1 MRDPHAIDLRSV
13 YDASLHFMGVLSP
26 EGILLDAN
34 RTALRAAG
42 LSLAEVQGRPFWETP
57 WWTHDMGEQAR
68 LRDGIRRAARGE
80 CFEMETTH
88 PAADGR
94 MLVVSFSI
102 RPLLDAQGQ
111 VVALLPEG
119 RDISDLAREREQLR
133 LSEMRFRSLVEHA
146 PEAIVILDANTGHFV
161 EANAQ
166 AEVLFKAER
175 SRLMALGPS
184 ELSPEFQP
192 DGRASAEA
200 AHAHICRALVEGTAE
215 FEWTHRSLDGGLVP
229 CEVRLLK
236 LPGSAGDLVRGS
248 MVDLRPRL
256 AKERHLLESEN
267 KFRLLF
273 ERSVEGLLLLDGD
286 RFTDCNQA
294 VLNMMGCTEPEF
306 LRLHPWELSPQVQP
320 DGRTSEEKAL
330 DMIATAYAMGVHRF
344 EWMHRRMS
352 GEDFPVEVT
361 LIPIPLGGKEIL
373 FTSWRDITDRKR
385 AEQDRL
391 QLERQMLHAQKLE
404 SLGVLAGGIA
414 HDFNN
419 LLTAILANLNLAEAG
434 VPEDS
439 PVAARLRATEGAAL
453 KAAELTRQLL
463 AYSGKGRFVV
473 RPHDLNLV
481 VREVA
486 DLVKVSIAKKVSL
499 HFSLQEDLPLVEA
512 DEAQLQQ
519 VILNLVTNA
528 SDAIGDREGEIR
540 VSTCARVLD
549 ETFISGT
556 FPGQGLAPGLYAV
569 LEVGDTGVGM
579 TPEVLSRIFDPFYT
593 TKPAGHGLGL
603 SAIQGIIRG
612 HRAGLKVY
620 SEPGRGTSFQ
630 VYLPA
635 TSTTLPQAVQ
645 VHSDPSD
652 VVLGGRVLLV
662 DDEDSILEVTAK
674 TLERLGFD
682 VETAADGREAIELFS
697 QRPEAFRLALVD
709 LTMPRMDGR
718 ECFKALRAIRPDLP
732 VVLCSGFSEQESVKA
747 FLGEGLAGFIQKPYS
762 MGILRQALIEALR
775 P

>member
-1 MRDPHAIDLRSV
+1 MGESHPISLRSV

-26 EGILLDAN
+26 DGRLLDAN
-34 RTALRAAG
+34 KTALQAAG
-42 LSLAEVQGRPFWETP
+42 LTMAEVQGRPFWETP
-57 WWTHDMGEQAR
+57 WWAHDPGEQAR
-68 LRDGIRRAARGE
+68 LKAGIQRAARGE

-88 PAADGR
+88 TTADGR
-94 MLVVSFSI
+94 VLVVSFSI
-102 RPLLDAQGQ
+102 RPLLDEQGR

-146 PEAIVILDANTGHFV
+146 PEAIVILDAATGRFV

-166 AEVLFKAER
+166 AEVLFKAAR
-175 SRLMALGPS
+175 SRLMELGPS
-184 ELSPEFQP
+184 QLSPEFQP
-192 DGRASAEA
+192 GGRASAEA
-200 AHAHICRALVEGTAE
+200 APAHVRRALVEGTAE
-215 FEWTHRSLDGGLVP
+215 FEWTHQALDGELIP

-248 MVDLRPRL
+248 LVDLRPWL

-294 VLNMMGCTEPEF
+294 VLDLLGCTEPEF
-306 LRLHPWELSPQVQP
+306 LRLHPWELSPPVQP
-320 DGRTSEEKAL
+320 DGRASEEKAR
-330 DMIATAYAMGVHRF
+330 DMIATAHARGVHRF
-344 EWMHRRMS
+344 EWMHRRLS

-361 LIPIPLGGKEIL
+361 LIPIPLGGKDIL
-373 FTSWRDITDRKR
+373 FTSWRDITDRKK

-453 KAAELTRQLL
+453 KAAELTRQML

-481 VREVA
+481 VREVT
-486 DLVKVSIAKKVSL
+486 DLVKVSIAKKANL
-499 HFSLQEDLPLVEA
+499 HFSLEEDLPLVEA

-528 SDAIGDREGEIR
+528 SDALGDREGEIR
-540 VSTCARVLD
+540 VTTCARTLD
-549 ETFISGT
+549 ETFISAT
-556 FPGQGLAPGLYAV
+556 FPGQGLVPGLYAV

-579 TPEVLSRIFDPFYT
+579 TPEVLARIFDPFFT
-593 TKPAGHGLGL
+593 TKPTGHGLGL
-603 SAIQGIIRG
+603 SAIQGILRG

-635 TSTTLPQAVQ
+635 TSAPRPQAAL

-652 VVLGGRVLLV
+652 VVLCGRVLLV

-674 TLERLGFD
+674 ALERLGFE
-682 VETAADGREAIELFS
+682 VATAADGREAVELFS
-697 QRPEAFRLALVD
+697 QGPEAFRLALVD

-718 ECFKALRAIRPDLP
+718 ECFKALRALRPDLP

-762 MGILRQALIEALR
+762 MGTLRKALIEALH

>member
-1 MRDPHAIDLRSV
+1 MGEPDQINLRSV
-13 YDASLHFMGVLSP
+13 YDASHHFMGVLSP
-26 EGILLDAN
+26 DGRLLDAN
-34 RTALRAAG
+34 KTALQAAG
-42 LSLAEVQGRPFWETP
+42 LTMAEVQGRPFWETP
-57 WWTHDMGEQAR
+57 WWAHDPGEQAR
-68 LRDGIRRAARGE
+68 LKAGIQRAARGE

-88 PAADGR
+88 TTADGR
-94 MLVVSFSI
+94 VLVVSFSI
-102 RPLLDAQGQ
+102 RPLLDEQGR

-146 PEAIVILDANTGHFV
+146 PEAIVILDAATGRFV

-166 AEVLFKAER
+166 AEVLFKAAR
-175 SRLMALGPS
+175 SRLMELGPS
-184 ELSPEFQP
+184 QLSPEFQP
-192 DGRASAEA
+192 GGRASAEA
-200 AHAHICRALVEGTAE
+200 APAHVRRALVEGTAA
-215 FEWTHRSLDGGLVP
+215 FEWTHQALDGELIP

-248 MVDLRPRL
+248 LVDLRPWL

-294 VLNMMGCTEPEF
+294 VLDLLGCTEPEF
-306 LRLHPWELSPQVQP
+306 LRLHPWELSPPVQP
-320 DGRTSEEKAL
+320 DGRASEEKAR
-330 DMIATAYAMGVHRF
+330 DMIATAHARGVHRF
-344 EWMHRRMS
+344 EWMHRRLS

-361 LIPIPLGGKEIL
+361 LIPIPLGGKDIL
-373 FTSWRDITDRKR
+373 FTSWRDITDRKK

-453 KAAELTRQLL
+453 KAAELTRQML

-481 VREVA
+481 VREVT
-486 DLVKVSIAKKVSL
+486 DLVKVSIAKKANL
-499 HFSLQEDLPLVEA
+499 HFSLEEDLPLVEA

-528 SDAIGDREGEIR
+528 SDALGDREGEIR
-540 VSTCARVLD
+540 VTTCARTLD
-549 ETFISGT
+549 ETFISAT
-556 FPGQGLAPGLYAV
+556 FPGQGLVPGLYAV

-579 TPEVLSRIFDPFYT
+579 TPEVLARIFDPFFT
-593 TKPAGHGLGL
+593 TKPTGHGLGL
-603 SAIQGIIRG
+603 SAIQGILRG

-635 TSTTLPQAVQ
+635 TSAPRPQAAL

-652 VVLGGRVLLV
+652 VVLSGRVLLV

-674 TLERLGFD
+674 ALERLGFE
-682 VETAADGREAIELFS
+682 VATAADGREAVELFS
-697 QRPEAFRLALVD
+697 QGPEAFRLALVD

-718 ECFKALRAIRPDLP
+718 ECFKALRALRPDLP

-762 MGILRQALIEALR
+762 MGTLRKALIEALH

>member
-1 MRDPHAIDLRSV
+1 MRDSHPDLRAIF
-13 YDASLHFMGVLSP
+13 DASLHFMGVLSP
-26 EGILLDAN
+26 DGELLDAN
-34 RTALRAAG
+34 LTALQAVG
-42 LSLAEVQGRPFWETP
+42 LTLEEVRGRPFWETP
-57 WWTHDMGEQAR
+57 WWAHDPGEQAR
-68 LRDGIRRAARGE
+68 LRDGIQRAAQGE
-80 CFEMETTH
+80 FFEMETTH
-88 PAADGR
+88 TTVDGQV
-94 MLVVSFSI
+94 LVVSFSI
-102 RPLLDAQGQ
+102 LPLLDGAGR

-119 RDISDLAREREQLR
+119 RDISDLARERERLR

-146 PEAIVILDANTGHFV
+146 PEAIVILNATTGRFV

-166 AEVLFKAER
+166 AEVLFKADR
-175 SRLMALGPS
+175 SRLMTLGPT
-184 ELSPEFQP
+184 ELSPELQP
-192 DGRASAEA
+192 DGQASAEA
-200 AHAHICRALVEGTAE
+200 APAHIRRALIEGTAE
-215 FEWTHRSLDGGLVP
+215 FEWTHQALDGELIP
-229 CEVRLLK
+229 CDIRLLR
-236 LPGSAGDLVRGS
+236 LPGTEDLVRGS

-273 ERSVEGLLLLDGD
+273 ERSVEGLLLLDCD

-294 VLNMMGCTEPEF
+294 VLDMLGCTRREF
-306 LRLHPWELSPQVQP
+306 LQLHPWELSPPVQP
-320 DGRTSEEKAL
+320 DGRASEEKARE
-330 DMIATAYAMGVHRF
+330 MIATAHARSVHRF

-361 LIPIPLGGKEIL
+361 LIPIPLGGKDIL
-373 FTSWRDITDRKR
+373 FTSWRDITDRKQ

-391 QLERQMLHAQKLE
+391 TLERQMLHAQKLE

-434 VPEDS
+434 VPADG

-473 RPHDLNLV
+473 RAHDLNLV
-481 VREVA
+481 VQEVT
-486 DLVKVSIAKKVSL
+486 DLVKVSIAKKASL
-499 HFSLQEDLPLVEA
+499 HFSLGEGLPLVEA

-540 VSTCARVLD
+540 VATYARTLD
-549 ETFISGT
+549 TAFVSAA
-556 FPGQGLAPGLYAV
+556 FPGQGLAPGLYTV
-569 LEVGDTGVGM
+569 LEVGDTGAGM
-579 TPEVLSRIFDPFYT
+579 TPEVLSRIFDPFFT

-603 SAIQGIIRG
+603 SAIQGILRG

-630 VYLPA
+630 IYLPA
-635 TSTTLPQAVQ
+635 TSRPLPQVSQAP
-645 VHSDPSD
+645 SDPASI
-652 VVLGGRVLLV
+652 VLGGLVLLV
-662 DDEDSILEVTAK
+662 DDEHSILEVTAK
-674 TLERLGFD
+674 ALERLGFD
-682 VETAADGREAIELFS
+682 VETAADGREALELFS
-697 QRPEAFRLALVD
+697 KRPEAYRLALVD

-718 ECFKALRAIRPDLP
+718 ECFKALRALRPDLP

-762 MGILRQALIEALR
+762 MSSLRKALIAALH